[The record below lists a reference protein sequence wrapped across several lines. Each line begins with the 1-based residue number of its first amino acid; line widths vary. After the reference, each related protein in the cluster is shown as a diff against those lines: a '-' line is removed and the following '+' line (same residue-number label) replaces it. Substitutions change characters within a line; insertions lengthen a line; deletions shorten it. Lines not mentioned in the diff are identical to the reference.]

1 VSDIMKEII
10 VWSSGEE

>member
-1 VSDIMKEII
+1 MKEII